1 MENQIEKN
9 TNNEDEISLIDLF
22 AVLIRY
28 RKLIV
33 IGTLVV
39 SFLVGVYLFIV
50 PVLFPS
56 FSGAKY
62 VVSYSIG
69 VDSLPPMLAS
79 EFSTGKDNGNYIL
92 QLAVSSFTNPQSFS
106 SLYREQPIF
115 SIDGKLPDNK
125 VEFNK
130 MVSDFFGK
138 DITIAENKVGGIDIV
153 LEIPVVNE
161 DKVDS
166 FMSAFIAAANKQ
178 ISDSVLPQLTSVVSV
193 AQQSAIAG
201 ANSMKEENI
210 AAMLDLQLLINSA
223 NRFLAEN
230 VSFVHQVGEPFVVP
244 SAQGRLTKLVIVAFA
259 AFFVFVFTAFVL
271 NAVSN
276 VKADPQASKVISDA
290 WKAGK

>member
-1 MENQIEKN
+1 MENQIENN

-138 DITIAENKVGGIDIV
+138 DITIEENKVGGIDIALV
-153 LEIPVVNE
+153 IPVVNE

-166 FMSAFIAAANKQ
+166 FMSAFIAAVNKQ

-259 AFFVFVFTAFVL
+259 GFFVFVFIAFVL

>member
-1 MENQIEKN
+1 MENQIENN

-106 SLYREQPIF
+106 ALYREQPIF
-115 SIDGKLPDNK
+115 SRDGKLPDNK

-138 DITIAENKVGGIDIV
+138 DITIEENKVGGIDIALV
-153 LEIPVVNE
+153 IPVVNE

-166 FMSAFIAAANKQ
+166 FMSAFIAAVNKQ

-259 AFFVFVFTAFVL
+259 GFFVFVFIAFVL
-271 NAVSN
+271 NAIRN
-276 VKADPQASKVISDA
+276 VKADSEASKIISDA

>member
-1 MENQIEKN
+1 MENQIENN

-69 VDSLPPMLAS
+69 VDSLPSMLAS

-115 SIDGKLPDNK
+115 SRDGKLPDNK

-244 SAQGRLTKLVIVAFA
+244 SAQGRLAKFVIATFA
-259 AFFVFVFTAFVL
+259 GFFVFVFIAFVL
-271 NAVSN
+271 NAIRN
-276 VKADPQASKVISDA
+276 VKADSEASKIISDA

>member
-210 AAMLDLQLLINSA
+210 AATLDLQLLINSA

-259 AFFVFVFTAFVL
+259 GFFVFVFIAFVL
-271 NAVSN
+271 NAIRN
-276 VKADPQASKVISDA
+276 VKADSEASKIISDA

>member
-1 MENQIEKN
+1 MENQIENN

-92 QLAVSSFTNPQSFS
+92 KLAVSSFTNPQSFS

-138 DITIAENKVGGIDIV
+138 DITIEENKVGGIDIALV
-153 LEIPVVNE
+153 IPVVNE

-166 FMSAFIAAANKQ
+166 FMSAFIAAVNKQ

-259 AFFVFVFTAFVL
+259 GFFVFVFIAFVL
-271 NAVSN
+271 NAIRN
-276 VKADPQASKVISDA
+276 VKADSEASKIISDA

>member
-1 MENQIEKN
+1 MENQIENN

-138 DITIAENKVGGIDIV
+138 DITVAENKVGGIDIV

-166 FMSAFIAAANKQ
+166 FMSAFIAAVNKQ

-244 SAQGRLTKLVIVAFA
+244 SAQGRLTKLVIATFA
-259 AFFVFVFTAFVL
+259 GFFVFVFTAFVL

>member
-1 MENQIEKN
+1 MENQIENN

-106 SLYREQPIF
+106 ALYREQPIF
-115 SIDGKLPDNK
+115 SRDGKLPDNK

-138 DITIAENKVGGIDIV
+138 DITIEENKVGGIDIALV
-153 LEIPVVNE
+153 IPVVNE

-166 FMSAFIAAANKQ
+166 FMSAFIAAVNKQ

-244 SAQGRLTKLVIVAFA
+244 SVQGRLTKLVIVAFA
-259 AFFVFVFTAFVL
+259 GFFVFVFIAFVL
-271 NAVSN
+271 NAIRN
-276 VKADPQASKVISDA
+276 VKADSEASKVISDA

>member
-1 MENQIEKN
+1 MENQIENN

-92 QLAVSSFTNPQSFS
+92 KLAVSSFTNPQSFS

-115 SIDGKLPDNK
+115 SRDGKLPDNK

-138 DITIAENKVGGIDIV
+138 DITIEENKVGGIDIALV
-153 LEIPVVNE
+153 IPVVNE

-166 FMSAFIAAANKQ
+166 FMSAFIAAVNKQ

-259 AFFVFVFTAFVL
+259 AFFVFVFIAFVL

>member
-1 MENQIEKN
+1 MENQIENN

-69 VDSLPPMLAS
+69 VDSLPSMLAS